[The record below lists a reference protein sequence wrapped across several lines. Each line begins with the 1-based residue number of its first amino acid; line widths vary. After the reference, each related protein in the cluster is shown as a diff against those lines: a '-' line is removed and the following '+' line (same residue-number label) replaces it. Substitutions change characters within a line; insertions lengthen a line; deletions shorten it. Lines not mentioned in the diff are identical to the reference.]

1 LGKDLTIP
9 SIGKSLICDVL
20 TRVDGKSRETLQI
33 YMVDFAAEMV
43 IFPGSNS
50 TSLIVDAPGSG
61 LYK

>member
-43 IFPGSNS
+43 IFPG
-50 TSLIVDAPGSG
+50 
-61 LYK
+61 